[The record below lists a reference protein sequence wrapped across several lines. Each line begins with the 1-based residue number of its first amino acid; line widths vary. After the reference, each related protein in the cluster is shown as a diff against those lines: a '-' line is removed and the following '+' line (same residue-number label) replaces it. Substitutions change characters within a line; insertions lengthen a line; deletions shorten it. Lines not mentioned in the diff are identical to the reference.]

1 MSSRRQLSDV
11 GENPPPSLEPSGGR
25 LASMVMPPRQ
35 GVLREMGSALRSL
48 WWLVLLAV
56 AVALGASALA
66 TARQQPLY
74 RASASLV
81 VAPTTA
87 VDAPADILRS
97 LETLERRSII
107 ATFARIPGS
116 QEAQRA
122 VAAQVG
128 LPNLDGWRVEGSVLP
143 NTNILRIDAEGP
155 DAARVAQVANAAAEA
170 TRQEARALYR
180 IFTMRN
186 LAEATPP
193 TRPALPDWPRNLLV
207 AAAIGLLLG
216 VLAAY
221 GAERLRSHPPRA

>member
-1 MSSRRQLSDV
+1 LFEIV
-11 GENPPPSLEPSGGR
+11 
-25 LASMVMPPRQ
+25 
-35 GVLREMGSALRSL
+35 SALRSR
-48 WWLVLLAV
+48 WWQVLLAV
-56 AVALGASALA
+56 AVAIGAGAVA
-66 TARQQPLY
+66 TARQRPLY

-87 VDAPADILRS
+87 IDDPADILRS

-116 QEAQRA
+116 REAQRA
-122 VAAQVG
+122 VAGQVG
-128 LPNLDGWRVEGSVLP
+128 LSDLDGWRIEGSVVP

-180 IFTMRN
+180 IFTMRT

-193 TRPALPDWPRNLLV
+193 TQAALPDWPRNLLV
-207 AAAIGLLLG
+207 ATAIGLLLG
-216 VLAAY
+216 VLAAC
-221 GAERLRSHPPRA
+221 GAERLRPHLPRA

>member
-1 MSSRRQLSDV
+1 MAPL
-11 GENPPPSLEPSGGR
+11 
-25 LASMVMPPRQ
+25 VMRPQRGALP
-35 GVLREMGSALRSL
+35 EIGSALRSR
-48 WWLVLLAV
+48 WWLVLLSV
-56 AVALGASALA
+56 AGALGASALA

-81 VAPTTA
+81 LAPTTD

-122 VAAQVG
+122 VAAQLG
-128 LPNLDGWRVEGSVLP
+128 LPNLEGWRVEGSVLP

-186 LAEATPP
+186 LDQATPP
-193 TRPALPDWPRNLLV
+193 TRPAVPDWRRNLLV
-207 AAAIGLLLG
+207 AAAIGLLVG
-216 VLAAY
+216 VLGAY
-221 GAERLRSHPPRA
+221 GAERLRPHPARA

>member
-11 GENPPPSLEPSGGR
+11 GENPPASLEPSGGR
-25 LASMVMPPRQ
+25 VAPMVLRPQR
-35 GVLREMGSALRSL
+35 GVLPEIGSALRSR

-56 AVALGASALA
+56 AGALGASALA

-81 VAPTTA
+81 VAPTA
-87 VDAPADILRS
+87 DVDAPADILRT

-116 QEAQRA
+116 REAQRA
-122 VAAQVG
+122 VAAQLG
-128 LPNLDGWRVEGSVLP
+128 LPSLDGWRVDASVLP

-180 IFTMRN
+180 IFTMRT

-193 TRPALPDWPRNLLV
+193 TRPALPDWRRNLLV

-216 VLAAY
+216 VLGAY
-221 GAERLRSHPPRA
+221 GAEQLRPHPPRA

>member
-1 MSSRRQLSDV
+1 MVSRRQLSDV
-11 GENPPPSLEPSGGR
+11 GESPTASVEPTGGR
-25 LASMVMPPRQ
+25 VASMLVRPPR
-35 GVLREMGSALRSL
+35 GVLPEIASALRSR

-66 TARQQPLY
+66 TARQRPLY
-74 RASASLV
+74 RASTSLV
-81 VAPTTA
+81 VAPTTD
-87 VDAPADILRS
+87 VDTPADILRT

-122 VAAQVG
+122 MAAQLG

-155 DAARVAQVANAAAEA
+155 DAALVAQVANAAAEA

-193 TRPALPDWPRNLLV
+193 ARAALPDWRRNLLV

-216 VLAAY
+216 VLGAY

>member
-1 MSSRRQLSDV
+1 MGSL
-11 GENPPPSLEPSGGR
+11 PSPVEPSGAR
-25 LASMVMPPRQ
+25 VASMVARPRE
-35 GVLREMGSALRSL
+35 GVFSEIASSLRAR

-56 AVALGASALA
+56 AVAVGASALA

-81 VAPTTA
+81 VAPNTSIEE
-87 VDAPADILRS
+87 PADILRS

-116 QEAQRA
+116 QEAGRA
-122 VAAQVG
+122 VAGQLG
-128 LPNLDGWRVEGSVLP
+128 LPNLEGWRIEGSVLP
-143 NTNILRIDAEGP
+143 NTNIIRIDAEGP

-180 IFTMRN
+180 IFTMKV

-193 TRPALPDWPRNLLV
+193 TRAALPDWPRNLLV
-207 AAAIGLLLG
+207 ATAIGLLLG
-216 VLAAY
+216 LLAAY
-221 GAERLRSHPPRA
+221 GAERLRAHPPRA